1 MKIEVDFKNIA
12 KKLNKKMFL
21 ILMLTILA
29 HLMLLAFNSDS
40 IARQRAA
47 FSYSIKYHKSLVSS
61 LKGGAILT
69 DSDGDTYN

>member
-12 KKLNKKMFL
+12 KNMSKKKMFL

-40 IARQRAA
+40 VARQRAA
-47 FSYSIKYHKSLVSS
+47 FSYSMKYHKALVSS
-61 LKGGAILT
+61 LKSGAILT
-69 DSDGDTYN
+69 DSDGDTY